1 MSQTEIPAANGP
13 AADQQQGKA
22 EKSPRWVNAAFMVE
36 ALVLLV
42 VIVAAMAVFSSL
54 FANATLSAKSAEQ
67 TTQAVQLASNA
78 AEEFSNDPAAVAQG
92 QVVGLGYAIDG
103 FTHDGLTVHTAVS
116 DEQTDEGT
124 LYTAHIAVTQEGDSG
139 QSQADE
145 LYAIDVTRYVK
156 GAN

>member
-1 MSQTEIPAANGP
+1 MSQTEIPAPNGP
-13 AADQQQGKA
+13 AADHQQGKT

-67 TTQAVQLASNA
+67 TTQAVRLASNA
-78 AEEFSNDPAAVAQG
+78 AEEFSHNPAAVAEG
-92 QVVGLGYAIDG
+92 QVVGLGYAADG
-103 FTHDGLTVHTAVS
+103 STHDGLTVHTTVS

-124 LYTAHIAVTQEGDSG
+124 LYTAHIAVTPEGTDG
-139 QSQADE
+139 QSADNE